1 MRKKVEEKRSLFQY
15 TVDEMA
21 GQLNTIV
28 ERKEP
33 GKRQAY
39 ILIAVDVSED
49 TLPDNDI
56 PNEDTALDISINCS
70 GIGLL
75 MAQGLALYLE
85 QPAHK
90 KVING
95 ALQLM
100 KRRMPVHSIFKEL
113 GKRGLK
119 L

>member
-1 MRKKVEEKRSLFQY
+1 MRKKAEEKRSIFQY

-21 GQLNTIV
+21 EQLNTIV
-28 ERKEP
+28 ARKEP

-39 ILIAVDVSED
+39 ILIAVDISED
-49 TLPDNDI
+49 TLPDDNI
-56 PNEDTALDISINCS
+56 PNEDTKLDISINCN

-85 QPAHK
+85 QPEHK
-90 KVING
+90 KVIRG

-100 KRRMPVHSIFKEL
+100 QNRTPVHSIFKEL

>member
-1 MRKKVEEKRSLFQY
+1 MRKKVEEKRSIFQY

-21 GQLNTIV
+21 EQLNTIV
-28 ERKEP
+28 ARKEP

-39 ILIAVDVSED
+39 ILIAADISED
-49 TLPDNDI
+49 TLPDDNI
-56 PNEDTALDISINCS
+56 PTEDTKLDISINCS

-85 QPAHK
+85 QPEHK
-90 KVING
+90 KVIKG
-95 ALQLM
+95 ALQLL